1 MHLMQRRS
9 GPLRFVPDVF
19 VITSLDVIIRYDKKL
34 GEGGFTRVYEGLWGR
49 SKVAVKVMERG
60 VPPSVGSNTTTAQCK
75 SANSHW
81 LGDSK

>member
-1 MHLMQRRS
+1 MQRRS

-60 VPPSVGSNTTTAQCK
+60 VPPSVSSNIATAPPK
-75 SANSHW
+75 STNISR
-81 LGDSK
+81 LGDSM